1 MPPGVWT
8 TASISLPV
16 LTLWMRTVVS
26 GAEAGDHPGLDRER
40 PDAGQHVA
48 AVGRRVDRWLQHA
61 GLGEQIV
68 DVRVRS
74 CRAADDGD
82 LGGQRV
88 AAADAVDLQLVPGA
102 HDARKHSIARHRI
115 TRQIFTTE
123 IRSARSTATHHAR
136 MVLMSYWDSVSLA
149 DVPGDAIASRTGG
162 DLTRTVGDVKC
173 NDLNERCMAHM
184 KLDLDDLRGF
194 VAIAE
199 LGSFHAAAD
208 ALHLSQPALTRRL
221 QKLEA
226 TLGVQLIDR
235 DSRQLRLSSVGRD
248 FFFKAKR
255 LLDELDAAVLG
266 IRELADQASGEV
278 TIGAV
283 PTATYYF
290 LPRVIEDFNTQ
301 YPRIR
306 IRILDL
312 SANDVLEA
320 VQRGQAE
327 FGINLLGAQ
336 EPDIDFEPLLRD
348 PFLFVCRNDHAAGDT
363 RAGPLGGNRALPVHH
378 GRPAQRQPD
387 DHGRGLADLPVRPR
401 WFYEVQHLSTSLG
414 LVEAGLGVAAVPK
427 LAAPSG
433 AARCPCRAAA
443 GRSSGD
449 AHHGDHP
456 PARLHPVAGG
466 PAVPSDPQGSLGDGL
481 APALLLLADG
491 TLEDRLDEQH
501 AWPGRASPRSRPRRV
516 GPSTSGTGKL
526 TKRRSFA
533 P

>member
-1 MPPGVWT
+1 MT
-8 TASISLPV
+8 S
-16 LTLWMRTVVS
+16 
-26 GAEAGDHPGLDRER
+26 
-40 PDAGQHVA
+40 
-48 AVGRRVDRWLQHA
+48 
-61 GLGEQIV
+61 
-68 DVRVRS
+68 
-74 CRAADDGD
+74 
-82 LGGQRV
+82 
-88 AAADAVDLQLVPGA
+88 
-102 HDARKHSIARHRI
+102 
-115 TRQIFTTE
+115 
-123 IRSARSTATHHAR
+123 
-136 MVLMSYWDSVSLA
+136 
-149 DVPGDAIASRTGG
+149 
-162 DLTRTVGDVKC
+162 
-173 NDLNERCMAHM
+173 M
-184 KLDLDDLRGF
+184 KVDLDDLRGF
-194 VAIAE
+194 VAVAE

-208 ALHLSQPALTRRL
+208 SLHLSQPALTRRL

-255 LLDELDAAVLG
+255 LLDDLDAAVLG

-336 EPDIDFEPLLRD
+336 EPDIDFEPLLRE
-348 PFLFVCRNDHAAGDT
+348 PFLFVCRHDHAAGAAASRYVGRISRRYRFIT
-363 RAGPLGGNRALPVHH
+363 VGRLSGNRMILDAAL
-378 GRPAQRQPD
+378 A
-387 DHGRGLADLPVRPR
+387 GLPIRPR

-433 AARCPCRAAA
+433 PHAVLVVRPLVDPVVTRIMGIIRRHGSTLSPAALQFHRILK
-443 GRSSGD
+443 GRW
-449 AHHGDHP
+449 AT
-456 PARLHPVAGG
+456 A
-466 PAVPSDPQGSLGDGL
+466 
-481 APALLLLADG
+481 
-491 TLEDRLDEQH
+491 
-501 AWPGRASPRSRPRRV
+501 
-516 GPSTSGTGKL
+516 
-526 TKRRSFA
+526 
-533 P
+533 